1 MSAMNTGDAEAVV
14 ALFDPRMRE
23 ALPVEKT
30 RGFVDGLQKARGK
43 LLRATRE
50 GDTASTTRGVYR
62 VEAERGFWALDL
74 HIDAQGRIAGLRFAD
89 PPAPDPE
96 VAQSEVPLRLPFD
109 GVVTVFW
116 GGARVELNQHVNHKS
131 QRRAADL
138 LVLGEDG
145 KSVTGDGKKN
155 ADSRIYGM
163 PVLATA
169 AGKVVTVIGG
179 IPDNEP
185 GKMNAYMAFGNTV
198 VIEHQPRLFST
209 YAHLQPG
216 KVRVKVGQTVKAG
229 DVLGLVG
236 NSGNSSEAHLH
247 FQLQDGPLI
256 GRRADARGPG
266 VDARRVHVP
275 QGRRGDAG
283 EASLALT
290 RTTRRAPRSARPRG
304 AAR

>member
-1 MSAMNTGDAEAVV
+1 M
-14 ALFDPRMRE
+14 
-23 ALPVEKT
+23 
-30 RGFVDGLQKARGK
+30 
-43 LLRATRE
+43 
-50 GDTASTTRGVYR
+50 
-62 VEAERGFWALDL
+62 
-74 HIDAQGRIAGLRFAD
+74 
-89 PPAPDPE
+89 
-96 VAQSEVPLRLPFD
+96 AQSEVPLRLPFD

-116 GGARVELNQHVNHKS
+116 GGARVELNQRVNHKS

-138 LVLGEDG
+138 LVLGDDG

-169 AGKVVTVIGG
+169 AGKVVTVIDG
-179 IPDNEP
+179 IPDPEP

-209 YAHLQPG
+209 YAHLQPW